1 MHADG
6 YDETIAG
13 VGAPELHLDRV
24 VTRRNI
30 RKNELVG
37 MRGSVE
43 IVDRGICHL
52 GRDSGFGI
60 IEESANPHCTVG
72 SGCEGLRRNRTMT
85 QLLLLPP
92 CVKPT
97 CVSGT
102 VTKLDDS
109 VTLGSRSDTATF
121 SFVGAHVTT
130 VGAAGAAAGGNMASN
145 KAALAFTN
153 ECVVFAKSCHAPD
166 PRERKAP
173 VILGLHWA
181 PKQSRSAN
189 FPPGMRNS
197 RWVPDRQTTAANNG
211 RHEVITTQQGS

>member
-1 MHADG
+1 MRADG

-130 VGAAGAAAGGNMASN
+130 IGG
-145 KAALAFTN
+145 
-153 ECVVFAKSCHAPD
+153 
-166 PRERKAP
+166 RR
-173 VILGLHWA
+173 
-181 PKQSRSAN
+181 R
-189 FPPGMRNS
+189 R
-197 RWVPDRQTTAANNG
+197 G
-211 RHEVITTQQGS
+211 RRQQGEQQGGTGFNERMRCFVLSRNHVTLLIRGNAKHRLY